1 MKPEKVAIP
10 PAVLKKLRRLVK
22 SVWFTE
28 TGGPMVGYLTPDS
41 TLVVT
46 DVAGPGPKSIRKAYS
61 VTIDGEFS
69 QQFCDETYIATG
81 GKSDYIGDW
90 HCHPSLSLQPSMD
103 DESAMRL
110 MANTEGLTNS
120 PVSLIYSRISH
131 RKKAY
136 RWDGDLQQLVSIPLL
151 KPKAISRPSSNLH

>member
-1 MKPEKVAIP
+1 MKPERVAIP

-28 TGGPMVGYLTPDS
+28 TGGPMVGYTTPDA
-41 TLVVT
+41 TLVIT
-46 DVAGPGPKSIRKAYS
+46 DITGPGPKGVCKTYS

-69 QQFCDETYIATG
+69 QRFCDQAHIDTE

-90 HCHPSLSLQPSMD
+90 HCHPSLSLRPSPD
-103 DESAMRL
+103 DETAMKL
-110 MANTEGLTNS
+110 MANTSGLTTN

-136 RWDGDLQQLVSIPLL
+136 LWDQDLQQLVPIRIIKS
-151 KPKAISRPSSNLH
+151 